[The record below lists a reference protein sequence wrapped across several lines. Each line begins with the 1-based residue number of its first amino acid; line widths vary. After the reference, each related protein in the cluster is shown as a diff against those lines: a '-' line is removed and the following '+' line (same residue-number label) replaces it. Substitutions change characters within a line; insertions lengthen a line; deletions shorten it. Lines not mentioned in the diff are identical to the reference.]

1 MYRPMELFIGLR
13 YLRARRRNRF
23 LSFISGISIIGI
35 ALGVLSLITVISIM
49 NGFQAELRD
58 RLVGMASH
66 VIISTNNADFDH
78 QTVRSSAAKLSQVK
92 GIAPYI
98 EGDVMIG
105 HEKNISPAVMR
116 GIDLDKEAQVS
127 SLLKSVI
134 QGDIFELEN
143 GKQSLAIGAE
153 LAEQLDLFVG
163 DTVSLIIPLSRENS
177 AAIVPRI
184 KAYTVAAIFRADIH
198 RYDSTLIVSSMNNVE
213 ELLSNTGA
221 DRGERLLL
229 HNMDDAFE
237 LQKQFMQEFPDYKV
251 RDWADMHASFFAA
264 IKIEKIAMFAILL
277 LIITVAAFNI
287 VSTMAMGVAEKQSDI
302 AILKTIGASSNRI
315 LKIFILQGS
324 TIGILGTGIGAVAGV
339 VIAKNIAGWIAI
351 IENLFGVKAFD
362 PNVFYISEIP
372 SVMYWQDVFLV
383 TAFSLLISIVATIYP
398 ALRASNI
405 QPAEALRYE

>member
-78 QTVRSSAAKLSQVK
+78 QAVRSSAAKLSQVK

-127 SLLKSVI
+127 SLLKSVV
-134 QGDIFELEN
+134 QGDISELEN

>member
-1 MYRPMELFIGLR
+1 MYRPTELFIGLR

-58 RLVGMASH
+58 RLLGMASH
-66 VIISTNNADFDH
+66 VIISTNSTDFNH
-78 QTVRSSAAKLSQVK
+78 QAVRSSAAKLSQVK

-105 HEKNISPAVMR
+105 RDKNISPAVMR
-116 GIDLDKEAQVS
+116 GIDLGKEAEVS
-127 SLLKSVI
+127 NLLKSVV
-134 QGDIFELEN
+134 QGDISKLEN
-143 GKQSLAIGAE
+143 GKQNLAIGAE
-153 LAEQLDLFVG
+153 LAEQLDLFIG

-198 RYDSTLIVSSMNNVE
+198 RYDSTLIVSSMSNVE

-237 LQKQFMQEFPDYKV
+237 LQKQFMQDFPDYKV

-339 VIAKNIAGWIAI
+339 IIAKNIAGWIAI
-351 IENLFGVKAFD
+351 IENLLGVKAFD

-383 TAFSLLISIVATIYP
+383 TAFSLLISIVATVYP

>member
-1 MYRPMELFIGLR
+1 MYRPTELFIGLR

-58 RLVGMASH
+58 RLLGMASH
-66 VIISTNNADFDH
+66 VIISTTDTTFNH
-78 QTVRSSAAKLSQVK
+78 QAVQSEVLKYPQVK
-92 GIAPYI
+92 GVAPYI

-105 HEKNISPAVMR
+105 HGKNISPAIMR
-116 GIDLDKEAQVS
+116 GIDLDTESQVS
-127 SLLKSVI
+127 SLMESVI
-134 QGDIFELEN
+134 SGDISKIEN
-143 GKQSLAIGAE
+143 GEQNLAIGVE
-153 LAEQLDLFVG
+153 LSEQLGLFVG
-163 DTVSLIIPLSRENS
+163 DTVSLIVPLSREGS

-184 KAYTVAAIFRADIH
+184 KPYSVVAIFRANIH
-198 RYDSTLIVSSMNNVE
+198 RYDSTLIVSSMHNVD

-229 HNMDDAFE
+229 HNMDDAFA
-237 LQKQFMQEFPDYKV
+237 LQKQFQQKFSDYKV
-251 RDWADMHASFFAA
+251 RDWADMHASFFSA
-264 IKIEKIAMFAILL
+264 IKIEKIAMFAILM

-315 LKIFILQGS
+315 LKIFLIQGS
-324 TIGILGTGIGAVAGV
+324 TIGLLGTGIGAAAGIIVAN
-339 VIAKNIAGWIAI
+339 NIAGWIAF
-351 IENLFGVKAFD
+351 IEKIFGVKAFD

-372 SVMYWQDVFLV
+372 SVMYWQDVLLV
-383 TAFSLLISIVATIYP
+383 TFFSLVISILATIYP
-398 ALRASNI
+398 ALRAANI